1 MAFLIPENIRTSPS
15 LPASH
20 KNLATALAVGLS
32 SAATVWYE
40 PPFDIDGDRPH
51 FVILEPSFGVIILM
65 VLDGDVLGAAQGS
78 IRVNAGGETNAANP
92 LDQAITFGTRVIDAI
107 GEHPELQRVTVN
119 GVGVFPTLVR
129 AEAEARGLD
138 TLVDFNQCLFKDDLQ
153 AAKTDEDLLPRFFMR
168 VQEGGVGDDLTDDE
182 QRLLRGILHPD
193 VVLAPAPVQGSLFTA
208 NELDTDIKVLDRD
221 QERMARKLGSGH
233 RVIRGVA
240 GSGKTLLLVHRAKE
254 LARLLPKERIL
265 VTCYTRSL
273 RSSLH
278 QLLDEYDNIEV
289 LTNSQLMSRAIKFAG
304 LELPKK
310 GKGVDWDA
318 TPPIALQA
326 VSLKREPERYRAV
339 LIDEAQDLSTEA
351 LKFLTTLFESDD
363 PEQQDLLVV
372 ADNAQRI
379 FDKSFT
385 WKSAGISAQGRTNV
399 MRRNYRNTYE
409 IIDFAHKFLIADPNI
424 EVDADDADG
433 TAIIPVE
440 TTERH
445 GKPVDVRFI
454 DDQRQ
459 MVAAIIQQVTEW
471 KPVECEPRSIAVLM
485 QSQTRDGLGETLARE
500 FDRYGINAFWVGD
513 PDQPKNKDNVG
524 MTDSPVVLSTIH
536 SAKGLEFPNVIV
548 TGITGDSTDPER
560 MVRDRKTL
568 YVGFTRAV
576 NELVVLPGRDNAY
589 SMKVQK
595 RLTKQINV

>member
-1 MAFLIPENIRTSPS
+1 MLSLIDQYTF
-15 LPASH
+15 
-20 KNLATALAVGLS
+20 NLAT
-32 SAATVWYE
+32 
-40 PPFDIDGDRPH
+40 
-51 FVILEPSFGVIILM
+51 
-65 VLDGDVLGAAQGS
+65 
-78 IRVNAGGETNAANP
+78 
-92 LDQAITFGTRVIDAI
+92 
-107 GEHPELQRVTVN
+107 
-119 GVGVFPTLVR
+119 
-129 AEAEARGLD
+129 
-138 TLVDFNQCLFKDDLQ
+138 
-153 AAKTDEDLLPRFFMR
+153 
-168 VQEGGVGDDLTDDE
+168 
-182 QRLLRGILHPD
+182 
-193 VVLAPAPVQGSLFTA
+193 
-208 NELDTDIKVLDRD
+208 
-221 QERMARKLGSGH
+221 
-233 RVIRGVA
+233 
-240 GSGKTLLLVHRAKE
+240 
-254 LARLLPKERIL
+254 L
-265 VTCYTRSL
+265 VTCTTTSPTARHCVGIRDIAVIFVIRHVLVGVMALDTRQ
-273 RSSLH
+273 RV
-278 QLLDEYDNIEV
+278 QD
-289 LTNSQLMSRAIKFAG
+289 F
-304 LELPKK
+304 PKPK
-310 GKGVDWDA
+310 S
-318 TPPIALQA
+318 TMQ
-326 VSLKREPERYRAV
+326 V
-339 LIDEAQDLSTEA
+339 LIDEAQDVSTEA

-459 MVAAIIQQVTEW
+459 MIAAIIQQVTEW
-471 KPVECEPRSIAVLM
+471 KPEASEPRSIAVLM
-485 QSQTRDGLGETLARE
+485 QSQTRDGLGATLAKE
-500 FDRYGINAFWVGD
+500 FERYGIDAFWVGD

-536 SAKGLEFPNVIV
+536 SAKGLEFPNVIA

-576 NELVVLPGRDNAY
+576 NELVVLSGRDTPFGPGLGEVART
-589 SMKVQK
+589 SSK
-595 RLTKQINV
+595 